1 MKIMVDLPPVMLS
14 KEATTTAPQRDSD
27 PSRSKEFNELFKQS
41 VNKVAMPESGI
52 KKPEHGEILPNNSF
66 PMITLESKVLRG
78 GMLLLVGGDEPT
90 NDVIE
95 EFAQS
100 QGVEAELLALLMK
113 DPSSVSQT
121 RPTPINSAQQV
132 SLLSN
137 EASLSKEKI
146 PRAMD
151 LLSGS
156 VKETAKQSTLHTAIP
171 SKFIV
176 SESML
181 STSMVTQTQTVQNS
195 ALPLNLES
203 TRLGGVDD
211 DGILI
216 QAKNTEPPLALMD
229 VTGKRTSV
237 HTLDGKS
244 LLSEEKIP
252 RAMDL
257 LSGTVKET
265 AKQNTLHTAI
275 PSKFIASESLPSKST
290 ATQPQAMQNSI
301 LPLNRESTRL
311 GGVDDDG
318 ILIQAKNAEPPAAL
332 MDVTGKR
339 NSVHT
344 LDGKSL
350 LSEEKI
356 PRAMDLLSGSVK
368 ETPKQNTLHT
378 AIPSKFIAS
387 ETRLSTSTVTQT
399 KNAEP
404 PLALMDVTGNRNS
417 VHSLDGKSLL
427 SEEKIPRAMDL
438 LSGSVKETPKQNTLH
453 AAIPS
458 KFIASESLPSKSMA
472 TQPQAVQNA
481 TLPLNVESTR
491 LGGVDDD
498 GILIQAKNAEPPA
511 APMDITGKRFSIERP
526 DEVLII
532 KQEQHADMSKRLSEA
547 LGQRLTAQIAKGV
560 WQVELDIHPK
570 SLGRIEIHLEMRG
583 GELEAY
589 FNASKALT
597 RELLQDGIPR
607 LKEELREHGIETAY
621 LGLGSGK
628 QGANDGNSTPF
639 GSGDD
644 EEDLDMAACQ
654 AKTAMLEPTVGPVK
668 QQSLIEGLDITI

>member
-1 MKIMVDLPPVMLS
+1 MVDLPPVMLS
-14 KEATTTAPQRDSD
+14 KETTTTAPRRDSD

-41 VNKVAMPESGI
+41 VNKVATPESGI

-66 PMITLESKVLRG
+66 PMMTLENKVLRG

-121 RPTPINSAQQV
+121 RPTSINSAQQV

-156 VKETAKQSTLHTAIP
+156 VKETAKQNTLHTAIP
-171 SKFIV
+171 SKFIA
-176 SESML
+176 SESL
-181 STSMVTQTQTVQNS
+181 PSKSMATQSQTVQNS
-195 ALPLNLES
+195 ILPLNLES

-216 QAKNTEPPLALMD
+216 QTKNTEPPLALMD

-257 LSGTVKET
+257 LSGSVKET

-275 PSKFIASESLPSKST
+275 PSKFIASESLPSKSM
-290 ATQPQAMQNSI
+290 ATQSQTVQNSI
-301 LPLNRESTRL
+301 LPLNLESTRL

-318 ILIQAKNAEPPAAL
+318 ILIQTKNTEPPLAL

-339 NSVHT
+339 TSVHT

-378 AIPSKFIAS
+378 AIPSKFI
-387 ETRLSTSTVTQT
+387 V
-399 KNAEP
+399 
-404 PLALMDVTGNRNS
+404 
-417 VHSLDGKSLL
+417 
-427 SEEKIPRAMDL
+427 
-438 LSGSVKETPKQNTLH
+438 
-453 AAIPS
+453 
-458 KFIASESLPSKSMA
+458 SESLPSKSMA

-498 GILIQAKNAEPPA
+498 GILIQAKNAEPPLA
-511 APMDITGKRFSIERP
+511 LMDVTSKRFSIERP
-526 DEVLII
+526 DDVFII

-583 GELEAY
+583 GELEAH

-597 RELLQDGIPR
+597 RELLQDGMPR

-644 EEDLDMAACQ
+644 EEDLDMAARQ
-654 AKTAMLEPTVGPVK
+654 AKTAMLEPTVGALK
-668 QQSLIEGLDITI
+668 QQSLSEGLDITI